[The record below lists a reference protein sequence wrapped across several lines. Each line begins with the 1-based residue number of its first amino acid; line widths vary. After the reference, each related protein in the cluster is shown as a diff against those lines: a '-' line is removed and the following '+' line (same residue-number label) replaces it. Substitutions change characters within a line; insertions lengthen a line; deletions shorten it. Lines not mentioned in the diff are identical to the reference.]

1 MKKKHFDKK
10 DDALALA
17 MGRYRRDE
25 FQKLID
31 STVPC
36 VYASVAL
43 ALYEKGWRF
52 ERINKLFV
60 ETQRI
65 WDEHCMD
72 PGNMC
77 DYCYAVTGIDVQYKE

>member
-1 MKKKHFDKK
+1 MIKNKKMQQV
-10 DDALALA
+10 AYA
-17 MGRYRRDE
+17 MGTMRLKQ
-25 FQKLID
+25 FQEICD

-43 ALYEKGWRF
+43 ALYAKGWRF
-52 ERINKLFV
+52 ERINKLFA
-60 ETQRI
+60 ETQKI

-77 DYCYAVTGIDVQYKE
+77 DYCYEVTGIDVQYKE